1 MKTLIN
7 MFRKAA
13 PAVTTLKAKNPK
25 NQALLEQALATL
37 NKKES
42 KIDIMVWESN
52 VKQILQSKDAI

>member
-1 MKTLIN
+1 MKNLIN
-7 MFRKAA
+7 MFRK

-42 KIDIMVWESN
+42 KVDIMVWKSN
-52 VKQILQSKDAI
+52 VKQILQSKDVI